1 MEAQTIKLMK
11 KHTPGKIFNFLMF
24 PMGKFPQLRTSPKFL
39 HLVIWFG
46 RGGILV
52 KFQLVEGFSPC
63 PHQRK
68 PCNLTNQFSNYI
80 TRFMHLFVET
90 LPSLIFYRNYLIIS
104 LNHSHFFLIPTYT
117 TFSLLFHSLCLPYT
131 IGVLHFTPSYHETD
145 QASINSLLLLLLK
158 PIFGFHKIQIWF
170 FTLELKNKNE
180 KYLKIYIFLLTE
192 KKTCKILK

>member
-11 KHTPGKIFNFLMF
+11 KHTAGKIFNFLMF

-90 LPSLIFYRNYLIIS
+90 LPSLIFYRNYLIHFLES
-104 LNHSHFFLIPTYT
+104 L
-117 TFSLLFHSLCLPYT
+117 SLLSNSYIHDLQLALSQSLPTIHYRCITFYT
-131 IGVLHFTPSYHETD
+131 
-145 QASINSLLLLLLK
+145 LLS
-158 PIFGFHKIQIWF
+158 
-170 FTLELKNKNE
+170 
-180 KYLKIYIFLLTE
+180 
-192 KKTCKILK
+192 